1 MIDSFT
7 EELANI
13 DKAWDSIQLPDN
25 IVGLDNMS
33 LKTAQ
38 AIENSFNEINLGP
51 AGVKAGEEYVNKINE
66 MVAKL
71 SEEDQT
77 KALAQL
83 ATIDWSSW
91 DAMDQAK

>member
-7 EELANI
+7 KELANI

-25 IVGLDNMS
+25 IAGLDNMS

-51 AGVKAGEEYVNKINE
+51 AGAKAGEDYVNGINK
-66 MVAKL
+66 MVARL

-77 KALAQL
+77 EAIAQL